1 MPRFTIPILFLLF
14 FASNLTAQTEKDSVE
29 LSAFRKG
36 RNLVGL
42 TGSISSAYLSNA
54 NSSSQNNQI
63 GNLYRFNVRL
73 GKFVADKN
81 AVGIVF
87 LASRTELVGYINS
100 KAEVMAMGPWYRLY
114 LGKIP
119 NIAFYLQPSLLYANY
134 FGESDGGHAFQ
145 TIDED
150 LDLYGLRGGLGIGIS
165 YVMGDRVSFDV
176 GCEYN
181 QARYWGKYYD
191 HTLTVEQDIVLNR
204 GEFVFSFGFNV
215 LFERLRRDD

>member
-1 MPRFTIPILFLLF
+1 VLRFALPILLLLF
-14 FASNLTAQTEKDSVE
+14 FAGNLMAQTERDSVE
-29 LSAFRKG
+29 QSAFRKG
-36 RNLVGL
+36 RNLVGV
-42 TGSISSAYLSNA
+42 TGSISSAYLNNA
-54 NSSSQNNQI
+54 NSSSQKNQI

-73 GKFVADKN
+73 GKFVAHKN
-81 AVGIVF
+81 VVGLMF

-100 KAEVMAMGPWYRLY
+100 KAEVMALGPWYRLY
-114 LGKIP
+114 LGKVP
-119 NIAFYLQPSLLYANY
+119 NIAFYLQPSLLYASY
-134 FGESDGGHAFQ
+134 FGESDGGQALQ

-150 LDLYGLRGGLGIGIS
+150 LDLHGVRGGLGIGIS

-181 QARYWGKYYD
+181 QARYWGRYTD
-191 HTLTVEQDIVLNR
+191 HTLNLEQDIVLNR